1 LKSEVD
7 VDVIGEE
14 ERVEKDEN
22 VDRKADRSAG
32 TSVGKKTVL
41 NMRRRRTRAIR
52 VDMPCSFSTEILVLS
67 YPLLSLLSS
76 REGREDGRGSRGTT
90 NNACITSRFGRNVFE
105 VVEGTSMV
113 VHREISTGAQRRRG
127 ARRGTDVLVGCV
139 LLVDLAVTVTGAVVF
154 VVLVV
159 LLVGLLLLEP
169 SVPLMDEGGK
179 AGGAKETSV
188 GGGGVGADDRARK
201 NRAEATEMATSWP
214 RSMYAHACL
223 MPYLLAV

>member
-1 LKSEVD
+1 VNKEAD
-7 VDVIGEE
+7 VNVMGDV
-14 ERVEKDEN
+14 ERVEKEEN

-41 NMRRRRTRAIR
+41 NMRRRRTRAMR

-67 YPLLSLLSS
+67 YPLPSS
-76 REGREDGRGSRGTT
+76 SETMEDGRGSRGTT
-90 NNACITSRFGRNVFE
+90 NNACITSRFGRKVFE
-105 VVEGTSMV
+105 VVEGTNMV
-113 VHREISTGAQRRRG
+113 VQREMRTGAQRRRG

-139 LLVDLAVTVTGAVVF
+139 LLADLAVTGAVAF
-154 VVLVV
+154 VVFLMFFA
-159 LLVGLLLLEP
+159 GLLLLEP
-169 SVPLMDEGGK
+169 SGPLMDEGGA

-188 GGGGVGADDRARK
+188 GGGGVGAEDKARK

-223 MPYLLAV
+223 MPYRLAV